1 MPCKRIHK
9 KAYYVHRWQQ
19 PFCFQREQ
27 RFAPIEIRTVSKG
40 RNRMA
45 LVEHTALR
53 AMCPPR
59 DAVSSTLR
67 VSIRGSPH
75 PALPG
80 AGDSDVDNK
89 THPAAH
95 GAS

>member
-1 MPCKRIHK
+1 
-9 KAYYVHRWQQ
+9 
-19 PFCFQREQ
+19 
-27 RFAPIEIRTVSKG
+27 
-40 RNRMA
+40 MA
-45 LVEHTALR
+45 LVEHIALR

-80 AGDSDVDNK
+80 AGDNDVDK
-89 THPAAH
+89 QTHPAAH
-95 GAS
+95 GAR